1 MGNDAKE
8 PEAGSCLTLNNDL
21 KDARA
26 ALNDARRLLNEIKAE
41 MGKCPQGKDGTLV
54 EAFKAASAAFDK
66 ARTSFAAIENFDRD
80 LKMVIHEA
88 LPISYRKHTE
98 LKDRKDDISAL
109 KDEGYARALVN
120 VQRIKDPLERM
131 DALMRFAAIE
141 KWAME
146 KLDAS
151 ERKLWSRQ
159 RYHSE
164 TNIRSATNRDDV
176 AMMERFKDSL
186 RDKKRIHGLRIRD
199 LLDLFFSTRKEIVK
213 AVAGLTDG
221 MASAMPS
228 DYEHSRDVSL
238 RYDIVAYLDSIKA
251 AEEKFRNPSGLI
263 ARTGRCVR
271 RRNYSMPSSLC
282 CSAQIG
288 V

>member
-1 MGNDAKE
+1 MGSDTKE
-8 PEAGSCLTLNNDL
+8 PETGSCLTLNNDL
-21 KDARA
+21 KEARA
-26 ALNDARRLLNEIKAE
+26 ALNEARRLLGEIKAE
-41 MGKCPQGKDGTLV
+41 MGKHPKGETGTLV

-66 ARTSFAAIENFDRD
+66 ARMSFAAIEDFDRD

-98 LKDRKDDISAL
+98 LKDRKDEVSAL
-109 KDEGYARALVN
+109 TDEGYARVLVN
-120 VQRIKDPLERM
+120 VQRVKDPYERM
-131 DALMRFAAIE
+131 DALARLVAIE

-151 ERKLWSRQ
+151 ERKLWPRQ

-176 AMMERFKDSL
+176 AMMERFKGSL

-221 MASAMPS
+221 MASAMPN
-228 DYEHSRDVSL
+228 DYEHSQDVSL

-251 AEEKFRNPSGLI
+251 TDEKFRNPSGLI
-263 ARTGRCVR
+263 ARTGLRVR
-271 RRNYSMPSSLC
+271 RRTYSMPSSLC